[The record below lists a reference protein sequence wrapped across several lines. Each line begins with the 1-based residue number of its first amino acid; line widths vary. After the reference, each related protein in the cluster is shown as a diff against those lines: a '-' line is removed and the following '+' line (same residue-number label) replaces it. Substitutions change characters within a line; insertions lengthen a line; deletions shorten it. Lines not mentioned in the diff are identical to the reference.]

1 MKKGMKNM
9 WVGLLLL
16 FTSLGLHAQEQGAE
30 RFNVLYLNMEHGLP
44 NNYVDDIF
52 ADSDGFV
59 WIATHGGGLMRYDGF
74 SILDFG
80 VGSPGLQLPS
90 NSCRNIC
97 EDKFHRLWVSFDEF
111 TAVLDLNTLKPATLT
126 TPRQDVSVQEVL
138 QERSLHV
145 CCDEKGKIWVV
156 TMDNI
161 YCIVFDERGDVKQLY
176 RFATHSNTPDVFI
189 GDLDG
194 DGKPWA
200 AFGGSLRKLAV
211 DNGKISASNISPKLN
226 GLPVAFITDVAR
238 HQQQFWIA
246 TNNGLYVYD
255 PFRNEVTAYRH
266 ATTPGISHDYV
277 SALTTD
283 AEGQLMV
290 GTLQGIDVVSGTEP
304 TIRHLDIEKTA
315 AGSSNFVNC
324 LRTICGQLWVG
335 TEGGGIV
342 RYVARQLNVR
352 HYIGQKGADSQQS
365 AAISAGAVNIML
377 TQDDGTLWVGT
388 VEGGLNRKRPGS
400 DVFTHYTSQNSG
412 LTHNSVSALAMSAQ
426 RGGSATGGARPQE
439 LYIGTWGGGLN
450 VLSLDGPAAT
460 VRPLPVDA
468 SYQPL
473 LNFIGALQYDS
484 INQAIWIGSN
494 DGIFCYDLA
503 KGVVYDP
510 FPGCRNFR
518 GCIGSI
524 VLSDGHL
531 WMGCLEGTVDI
542 DLTRRPFR
550 YEHYKYLLDQ
560 PDSRIIDKITC
571 FCQASDGTLWLGS
584 NGYGLYKRTGVKK
597 GRSTFAAY
605 RVSDGLSNNA
615 VRGIAEGQNGM
626 LWVTTVHGLSHFN
639 PRTAVF
645 TNYHEEDGLLSSQFY
660 WNSAQRAH
668 DGSLYFGSD
677 KGLTALYDANTAPPY
692 KGRLHF
698 TLLTVNNQMAEAG
711 GPYISQ
717 NIALARRITLRES
730 DKSFNIEFSALHYGN
745 ETQGIYSYRM
755 KGFEQEW
762 TPLPAGQH
770 SVRYTSLPPGDYVFE
785 VRYASAY
792 DAPPTA
798 DGDGAEQLQVPHIS
812 IDVHVAPYFWKTWWF
827 LLLLATAA
835 LLSLSYFL
843 RRMHLRR
850 LQLAK
855 QQEAERLMRP
865 IEEVLRESEDPYEL
879 QQRIQTILDGQQR
892 YLESSKKSVEA
903 DVEEAQ
909 KNVRPFMERVMEIME
924 KNYMNSEFDVAD
936 FCQQIGMSRS
946 LLAKKLNEH
955 TGQSTSQFI
964 RSYRLDIAKQ
974 ILMRGDHRNIAEIAF
989 SVGFNDPKYFTRC
1002 FTRQYGATPSSF
1014 LQ

>member
-1 MKKGMKNM
+1 MNNMKKGMKNM

-16 FTSLGLHAQEQGAE
+16 FTSLGLQAQEQGAE
-30 RFNVLYLNMEHGLP
+30 RFNVLYLNMAHGLP

-161 YCIVFDERGDVKQLY
+161 YCIVFDERGDVEQLY

-238 HQQQFWIA
+238 HQQQYWIA

-315 AGSSNFVNC
+315 TGSSNFVNC

-426 RGGSATGGARPQE
+426 RGGSATGGARQQE

-450 VLSLDGPAAT
+450 VLPLDGPAA
-460 VRPLPVDA
+460 
-468 SYQPL
+468 
-473 LNFIGALQYDS
+473 
-484 INQAIWIGSN
+484 
-494 DGIFCYDLA
+494 
-503 KGVVYDP
+503 
-510 FPGCRNFR
+510 
-518 GCIGSI
+518 
-524 VLSDGHL
+524 
-531 WMGCLEGTVDI
+531 
-542 DLTRRPFR
+542 
-550 YEHYKYLLDQ
+550 
-560 PDSRIIDKITC
+560 
-571 FCQASDGTLWLGS
+571 
-584 NGYGLYKRTGVKK
+584 
-597 GRSTFAAY
+597 
-605 RVSDGLSNNA
+605 
-615 VRGIAEGQNGM
+615 
-626 LWVTTVHGLSHFN
+626 
-639 PRTAVF
+639 
-645 TNYHEEDGLLSSQFY
+645 
-660 WNSAQRAH
+660 
-668 DGSLYFGSD
+668 
-677 KGLTALYDANTAPPY
+677 
-692 KGRLHF
+692 
-698 TLLTVNNQMAEAG
+698 
-711 GPYISQ
+711 
-717 NIALARRITLRES
+717 
-730 DKSFNIEFSALHYGN
+730 
-745 ETQGIYSYRM
+745 
-755 KGFEQEW
+755 
-762 TPLPAGQH
+762 
-770 SVRYTSLPPGDYVFE
+770 
-785 VRYASAY
+785 
-792 DAPPTA
+792 
-798 DGDGAEQLQVPHIS
+798 
-812 IDVHVAPYFWKTWWF
+812 
-827 LLLLATAA
+827 
-835 LLSLSYFL
+835 
-843 RRMHLRR
+843 MHW
-850 LQLAK
+850 
-855 QQEAERLMRP
+855 
-865 IEEVLRESEDPYEL
+865 
-879 QQRIQTILDGQQR
+879 
-892 YLESSKKSVEA
+892 
-903 DVEEAQ
+903 
-909 KNVRPFMERVMEIME
+909 
-924 KNYMNSEFDVAD
+924 
-936 FCQQIGMSRS
+936 
-946 LLAKKLNEH
+946 
-955 TGQSTSQFI
+955 
-964 RSYRLDIAKQ
+964 
-974 ILMRGDHRNIAEIAF
+974 
-989 SVGFNDPKYFTRC
+989 
-1002 FTRQYGATPSSF
+1002 
-1014 LQ
+1014 

>member
-1 MKKGMKNM
+1 M
-9 WVGLLLL
+9 
-16 FTSLGLHAQEQGAE
+16 A
-30 RFNVLYLNMEHGLP
+30 HGLP

-80 VGSPGLQLPS
+80 VGSMGQQLPS

-97 EDKFHRLWVSFDEF
+97 EDTFHRLWVSFDEF
-111 TAVLDLNTLKPATLT
+111 TAVLDLNTLQPATLAS
-126 TPRQDVSVQEVL
+126 PRQDASVSALL

-145 CCDEKGKIWVV
+145 CCDAKGKLWVV

-161 YCIVFDERGDVKQLY
+161 YCIVFDERGDVEQLY

-189 GDLDG
+189 ADLDS

-200 AFGGSLRKLAV
+200 AFGGALRKLAI
-211 DNGKISASNISPKLN
+211 DNGKIIANSISPKLN
-226 GLPVAFITDVAR
+226 NLPAAFITDVAR
-238 HQQQFWIA
+238 HLQQYWIA
-246 TNNGLYVYD
+246 TNNGLYAYD

-266 ATTPGISHDYV
+266 AATAPGLSHDYV
-277 SALTTD
+277 SALAID
-283 AEGQLMV
+283 SSGQLLV
-290 GTLQGIDVVSGTEP
+290 GTLQGVDVLSGSEP
-304 TIRHLDIEKTA
+304 TFLHLNIA
-315 AGSSNFVNC
+315 NSSAGSNNFVNC

-335 TEGGGIV
+335 TDGGGIV

-352 HYIGQKGADSQQS
+352 NYVGQKGADSRES
-365 AAISAGAVNIML
+365 ATISTGAVNIML

-388 VEGGLNRKRPGS
+388 VEGGLNRKRTGE
-400 DVFTHYTSQNSG
+400 DVFTHYTTQNSG
-412 LTHNSVSALAMSAQ
+412 LSHNSVSAIAMAAAQ
-426 RGGSATGGARPQE
+426 QGRPAKGVARSLPTGEGRGRARSEE

-450 VLSLDGPAAT
+450 VMPLSGSSST
-460 VRPLPVDA
+460 VRALPVDA

-484 INQAIWIGSN
+484 INHAIWIGSN
-494 DGIFCYDLA
+494 DGIFCYDIA
-503 KGVVYDP
+503 TGAVYDP

-524 VLSDGHL
+524 VLPDGHL
-531 WMGCLEGTVDI
+531 WIGCLEGAVEI

-550 YEHYKYLLDQ
+550 YEHYKYLLDN

-584 NGYGLYKRTGVKK
+584 NGYGLYKRTGVNN
-597 GRSTFAAY
+597 GRSTFTAY

-668 DGSLYFGSD
+668 DGSLFFGSD

-698 TLLTVNNQMAEAG
+698 TLLTVNNQTAVAG

-717 NIALARRITLRES
+717 NIALARRINLRES

-762 TPLPAGQH
+762 IPLPAGQH

-792 DAPPTA
+792 DAPTAA

-812 IDVHVAPYFWKTWWF
+812 IDVHVAPYFWKAWWF
-827 LLLLATAA
+827 LLLLATVA
-835 LLSLSYFL
+835 LLSLSYLL

-909 KNVRPFMERVMEIME
+909 KNMRPFMERVMEIME

-1014 LQ
+1014 LR